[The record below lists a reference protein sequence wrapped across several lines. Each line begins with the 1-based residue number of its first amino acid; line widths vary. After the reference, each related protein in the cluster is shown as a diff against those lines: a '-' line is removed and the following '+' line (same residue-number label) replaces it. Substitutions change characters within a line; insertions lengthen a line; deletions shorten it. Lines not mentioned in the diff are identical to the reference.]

1 MKVVLGVLKLFFFLK
16 RRVRW
21 STCNVGTV
29 GGVYIYIYIY
39 IYIKNLSYIIIFIKG
54 KL

>member
-39 IYIKNLSYIIIFIKG
+39 IKNLSYIIIFIKG

>member
-29 GGVYIYIYIY
+29 GGVYIYIYI
-39 IYIKNLSYIIIFIKG
+39 KNLSYIIIFIKG

>member
-29 GGVYIYIYIY
+29 GEVYIY